1 MTKAIG
7 LAEKGIIIATREK
20 RISEWISEYINPG
33 IDNRYALRYAV
44 NEHTFDALTKLSRMV
59 LAFIEVEFFGEEI
72 IAQLG
77 FLRKLCPHLQIIL
90 FSVFDVPPEDT
101 GRYMCWGA
109 DSFISLRDEPDEIRE
124 QIETILK
131 GLNTVSADV
140 LNGIREYNRFSM
152 RPPHFTPQE
161 IEIIRCIAREKSIK
175 ETAIILGITT
185 HTVTNYLYR
194 LRRKCGVNNMVG
206 LVKAGFTAGILM
218 CRDLNIIFQHK
229 NWEE

>member
-1 MTKAIG
+1 MTKAIS

-20 RISEWISEYINPG
+20 RVAEWVNEYIKPG
-33 IDNRYALRYAV
+33 IDNRYTLRYAT
-44 NEHTFDALTKLSRMV
+44 NENEFEILAKLSRMV
-59 LAFIEVEFFGEEI
+59 MAFIEVDFFGEEI
-72 IAQLG
+72 IAQLS

-90 FSVFDVPPEDT
+90 FSVFDTPPEDT
-101 GRYMCWGA
+101 GRYMCLGA
-109 DSFISLRDEPDEIRE
+109 DSFISLRDEPDQIRE
-124 QIETILK
+124 QIKTILK

-140 LNGIREYNRFSM
+140 LDGIREYNRLSLM
-152 RPPHFTPQE
+152 PPHFTPQE